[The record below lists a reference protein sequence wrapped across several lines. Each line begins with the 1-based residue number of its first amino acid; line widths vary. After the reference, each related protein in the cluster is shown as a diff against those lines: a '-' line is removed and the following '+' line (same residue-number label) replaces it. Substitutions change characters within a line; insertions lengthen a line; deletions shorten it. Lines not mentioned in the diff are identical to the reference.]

1 MSSSRP
7 FTATENIPLLFRK
20 RSRANSDAGIYRP
33 FHLKHRML
41 ISTALLHTRT
51 LPEVGQLINIC
62 SCLNHCNAMSG

>member
-7 FTATENIPLLFRK
+7 STATENIPLVGR

-33 FHLKHRML
+33 FHLKPRRL
-41 ISTALLHTRT
+41 ISTALHHTRT
-51 LPEVGQLINIC
+51 LPKVGQLISIC